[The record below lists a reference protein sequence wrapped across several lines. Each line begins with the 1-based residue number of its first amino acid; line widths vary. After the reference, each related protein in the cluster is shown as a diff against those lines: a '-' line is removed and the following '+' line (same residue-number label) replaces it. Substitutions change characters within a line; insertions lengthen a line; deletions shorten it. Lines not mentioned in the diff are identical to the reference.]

1 MTASRIEAD
10 RISVV
15 LFDLGGV
22 VFTFDWQRAFD
33 HWARAAG
40 GDAADLADRFSHGD
54 AYQRFERGELSPS
67 EYFSLLRAE
76 LAVDLGDEDLA
87 EGWNAIFG
95 DLVPGITETIAAVR
109 ESPLRIAAL
118 SNTNATHATMF
129 SRWFGPLLADLGRIF
144 AVPRAGSPQARADRI
159 PHHHR
164 ATRSRTRRGAV
175 LRRPGGE
182 RRRSSPCRHA
192 GGPGDGHRR
201 CPSSARPARHRPIRI
216 TLRSRQAEQLD
227 W

>member
-118 SNTNATHATMF
+118 SNTNATHTTMF

-144 AVPRAGSPQARADRI
+144 AS
-159 PHHHR
+159 HE
-164 ATRSRTRRGAV
+164 
-175 LRRPGGE
+175 L
-182 RRRSSPCRHA
+182 
-192 GGPGDGHRR
+192 GHRKPEPTAFLTTTER
-201 CPSSARPARHRPIRI
+201 LGVEPEEVLFFDDLAANVEGARRVGMQAAQVTGIDDVRRALAQLGIDPSA
-216 TLRSRQAEQLD
+216 
-227 W
+227 